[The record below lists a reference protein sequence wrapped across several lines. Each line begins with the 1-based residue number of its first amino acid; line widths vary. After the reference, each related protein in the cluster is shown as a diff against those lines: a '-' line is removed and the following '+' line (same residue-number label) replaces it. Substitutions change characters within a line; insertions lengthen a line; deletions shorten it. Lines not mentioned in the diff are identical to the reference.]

1 MGAWAWT
8 HEQRDVWTYRWMDGW
23 MGNVSNN
30 YISIIFLKQ
39 KSSNAFDE
47 FAHDSTL
54 QNLQQLLLILVS

>member
-1 MGAWAWT
+1 MLGVGHMNKGMFGLT
-8 HEQRDVWTYRWMDGW
+8 DGW

-30 YISIIFLKQ
+30 YISIIFSKQ

-47 FAHDSTL
+47 FAHGSTL